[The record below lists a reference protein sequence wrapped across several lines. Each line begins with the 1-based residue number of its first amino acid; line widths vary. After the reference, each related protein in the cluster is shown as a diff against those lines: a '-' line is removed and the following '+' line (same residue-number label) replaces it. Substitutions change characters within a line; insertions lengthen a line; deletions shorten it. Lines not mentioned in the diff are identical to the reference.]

1 MLTPLGDFKEEVALN
16 RISKGRGEGRAC
28 VESHGWLLEAGRGGG
43 VGGMAGGGAAGE
55 GRAFDE
61 IGENRGWTAFVVP
74 ESTFSIVHVLSHVIL
89 PRSIN
94 I

>member
-1 MLTPLGDFKEEVALN
+1 MWRAMGGSLRL
-16 RISKGRGEGRAC
+16 RGGEWENMGGGAEEGRAK
-28 VESHGWLLEAGRGGG
+28 EIERTEAGLR
-43 VGGMAGGGAAGE
+43 
-55 GRAFDE
+55 
-61 IGENRGWTAFVVP
+61 FVVP